1 MGTKGQSRCVKNI
14 IPQVLE
20 SSFDEGLLLTA
31 LRSQPP
37 SEDLFKAF
45 FLLFKSMQISHFL
58 TVDLQIEYLQ
68 TIQKKYFFSI
78 KADFSKLLCYKA
90 SASRGGSRERFP
102 EQPQQVWQTNL
113 LFAPLRAEGPLT
125 NKTYIA
131 PTTSRQ
137 QTLLGWTGGWS
148 TAGSIHIGSL

>member
-1 MGTKGQSRCVKNI
+1 M
-14 IPQVLE
+14 P
-20 SSFDEGLLLTA
+20 
-31 LRSQPP
+31 
-37 SEDLFKAF
+37 F

-58 TVDLQIEYLQ
+58 TVDLQIVYLQ
-68 TIQKKYFFSI
+68 RPFKKKKKSFSI
-78 KADFSKLLCYKA
+78 KADFSKLLCCKA
-90 SASRGGSRERFP
+90 NASRGGSRERFP

-148 TAGSIHIGSL
+148 TAGSIPIGSL